1 MGHHKKNKSEN
12 RKIMLTAE
20 NLDSKIK
27 EFWPKNGPSTEEIEK
42 YVKKYSKEK
51 IVIKCGG
58 RVLLDSVLF
67 NNFIKDI
74 AILKKLGLTP
84 LLVHGGGLGIKK
96 KLDELNIKS
105 KFIMGL
111 RVTDEKMIKIV
122 EDVMTGFN
130 KEIVNALEK
139 KSCKAKSITI
149 RENNV
154 IYVQQKNQELGYV
167 GSPTRIDDKLIK
179 NFIDKDFVPIVAPMG
194 LDEKMQAYNINAD
207 TAAGVL
213 AISLKSRR
221 LLLMTDVEGVYDENK
236 KLISEIKSA
245 EAENLIYNQT
255 IHGGMIP
262 KIRTCINAVNN
273 NVKGVVIIDGRRP
286 HSILFELFSDQGAGT
301 LIRK

>member
-1 MGHHKKNKSEN
+1 
-12 RKIMLTAE
+12 MLTAE

-27 EFWPKNGPSTEEIEK
+27 KFWPKDGPSTQEIKK
-42 YVKKYSKEK
+42 YLKKYSKEK

-58 RVLLDSVLF
+58 RVLLDPILF
-67 NNFIKDI
+67 ENFIKDVVT
-74 AILKKLGLTP
+74 LKKLGLTP

-96 KLDELNIKS
+96 KLDESNIKS
-105 KFIMGL
+105 NFIMGL

-122 EDVMTGFN
+122 EDVMFKFN
-130 KEIVNALEK
+130 KEIVETLEK
-139 KSCKAKSITI
+139 ESCKAKSITI

-154 IYVQQKNQELGYV
+154 IYVRQKNKELGFV
-167 GSPTRIDDKLIK
+167 GSPTNIDDKLIK
-179 NFIDKDFVPIVAPMG
+179 NFIDEDFIPVIAPMG
-194 LDEKMQAYNINAD
+194 VDEKNQAYNINAD
-207 TAAGVL
+207 TAAGAL

-221 LLLMTDVEGVYDENK
+221 LLLMTDVEGVYDENN

-245 EAENLIYNQT
+245 EAEKLIYNQT

-273 NVKGVVIIDGRRP
+273 NVRGVVIIDGRKP
-286 HSILFELFSDQGAGT
+286 HSILFELFSDKGSGT